1 MDQLRS
7 DTLVMAGNEG
17 ITDTAVVV
25 DGKAVFEGARINTPQ
40 HVTITA
46 QDKNPQRLVKIFLEN
61 GASSVNIKFSGS
73 GRAEIYIKG
82 GTYQTFADS
91 LETVRK
97 TLLKKYNIDSLI
109 AAGAGRPVLFKIYD
123 TVNKAVD
130 KLAKDY
136 IESDP
141 TSLYALDKLY
151 GNLDKITIAE
161 AGAKLAAFK
170 ALPEYTSNKTV
181 AKVEE
186 IVNILKA
193 LEPGK
198 TAPDFV
204 QYDNHG
210 NAVRF
215 SDFYRKNKVTM
226 LDFWSSKCSPC
237 RAFNPT
243 LSKIYKKYK
252 DRGFDIIA
260 VSLDKNKESWLK
272 AIEEDN
278 VEWLQVS
285 DLQGW
290 NSEVAKKYHVRA
302 IPQSVFVDQEGK
314 IIKRKPSH
322 TEIEE
327 LLRSNL

>member
-1 MDQLRS
+1 M
-7 DTLVMAGNEG
+7 
-17 ITDTAVVV
+17 
-25 DGKAVFEGARINTPQ
+25 
-40 HVTITA
+40 
-46 QDKNPQRLVKIFLEN
+46 
-61 GASSVNIKFSGS
+61 
-73 GRAEIYIKG
+73 
-82 GTYQTFADS
+82 
-91 LETVRK
+91 
-97 TLLKKYNIDSLI
+97 LKKYNIDSLI

-130 KLAKDY
+130 KL
-136 IESDP
+136 
-141 TSLYALDKLY
+141 Y

-161 AGAKLAAFK
+161 AEAKLAAFK

-186 IVNILKA
+186 IVNI
-193 LEPGK
+193 
-198 TAPDFV
+198 
-204 QYDNHG
+204 
-210 NAVRF
+210 
-215 SDFYRKNKVTM
+215 
-226 LDFWSSKCSPC
+226 
-237 RAFNPT
+237 
-243 LSKIYKKYK
+243 
-252 DRGFDIIA
+252 
-260 VSLDKNKESWLK
+260 LK

>member
-7 DTLVMAGNEG
+7 
-17 ITDTAVVV
+17 
-25 DGKAVFEGARINTPQ
+25 
-40 HVTITA
+40 
-46 QDKNPQRLVKIFLEN
+46 
-61 GASSVNIKFSGS
+61 
-73 GRAEIYIKG
+73 EIYIKG

-130 KLAKDY
+130 KL
-136 IESDP
+136 
-141 TSLYALDKLY
+141 Y

-161 AGAKLAAFK
+161 AEAKLAAFK

-193 LEPGK
+193 
-198 TAPDFV
+198 
-204 QYDNHG
+204 
-210 NAVRF
+210 
-215 SDFYRKNKVTM
+215 
-226 LDFWSSKCSPC
+226 
-237 RAFNPT
+237 
-243 LSKIYKKYK
+243 
-252 DRGFDIIA
+252 
-260 VSLDKNKESWLK
+260 
-272 AIEEDN
+272 IEEDN

-285 DLQGW
+285 
-290 NSEVAKKYHVRA
+290 E
-302 IPQSVFVDQEGK
+302 SVFVDQEGK
-314 IIKRKPSH
+314 IIKRKSSH